1 MKIGHLVRP
10 PKEWGVFRTTLLTLC
25 FFFVLGAVLGC
36 AVHGFVN
43 SGDDALLREYILQYA
58 QVYAAQQ
65 DQAASLLSVLG
76 VYFRYPL
83 AVFAFGFTVG
93 GVFFIP
99 LFLLVQGFA
108 ISFSA
113 FCFASALGRHG
124 LTLALAAFGL
134 RYLIVLPITLL
145 LAVFSIG
152 GALQLRRGRKKGSA
166 KGKGPYG
173 PDHYLRFAV
182 CALVL
187 LAGVIAELVWVP
199 KLFQLALAG
208 MM

>member
-1 MKIGHLVRP
+1 MTKYFIIITIYCVLCVCGFASLSQKTDDKKVVKGKKP
-10 PKEWGVFRTTLLTLC
+10 QKPAQKTEPKKRLC
-25 FFFVLGAVLGC
+25 F
-36 AVHGFVN
+36 
-43 SGDDALLREYILQYA
+43 LL
-58 QVYAAQQ
+58 
-65 DQAASLLSVLG
+65 
-76 VYFRYPL
+76 
-83 AVFAFGFTVG
+83 
-93 GVFFIP
+93 
-99 LFLLVQGFA
+99 
-108 ISFSA
+108 
-113 FCFASALGRHG
+113 
-124 LTLALAAFGL
+124 LAAFGL